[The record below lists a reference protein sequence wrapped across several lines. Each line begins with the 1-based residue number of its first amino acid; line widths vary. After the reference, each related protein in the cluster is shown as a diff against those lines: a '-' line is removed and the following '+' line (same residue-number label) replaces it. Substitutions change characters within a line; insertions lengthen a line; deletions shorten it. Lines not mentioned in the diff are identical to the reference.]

1 MKKEPSGKLTA
12 IISGAFMVY
21 IAVFQLI
28 TVGLFAVS
36 KLLRPTA
43 DDIFTEHFRL
53 DRYANAVIISLTVFA
68 ILLLISGAST
78 VGFAVKNDGMSTRS
92 LLFQKIICIIFAVI
106 IITFNIICFIMR
118 ILDCYCF
125 NG

>member
-1 MKKEPSGKLTA
+1 MKKEPSEKLTA
-12 IISGAFMVY
+12 IISGAFMIY

-28 TVGLFAVS
+28 TVGFFALS
-36 KLLRPTA
+36 KLLHPTA
-43 DDIFTEHFRL
+43 DDIFTEHFSL
-53 DRYANAVIISLTVFA
+53 DRYADAVIISLTAFA

-78 VGFAVKNDGMSTRS
+78 VRFAIKNDGISTRG

-118 ILDCYCF
+118 ILDFYCF